1 MAAIDLKALKRIIQ
15 AAISARPVEIG
26 CRECLAELDV
36 FAEQTLADKEIP
48 EALRLV
54 REHLERCVDC
64 REEFESLLVAL
75 RSVGTP
81 E

>member
-1 MAAIDLKALKRIIQ
+1 MTTIDLKALKRLVR

-26 CRECLAELDV
+26 CSECLAELDV

-75 RSVGTP
+75 RRVGTP